1 MVHVN
6 ILAEYL
12 AHRNLKLNVT
22 NKDNKNQRRDYMLI
36 LFTYSDVS
44 LEQNI
49 WKKKTAVIGRARA
62 IDISKMQFEYILKSL
77 ILKGEPFNVS
87 LKSQSIYVLKLD
99 SVSQFFLACNTA
111 KI

>member
-6 ILAEYL
+6 TLAEYL

-22 NKDNKNQRRDYMLI
+22 NKDNKNQSRDYILI
-36 LFTYSDVS
+36 LFTYNDVS

-49 WKKKTAVIGRARA
+49 LKKETAVTGRARS

-77 ILKGEPFNVS
+77 ILKGDHLMRP
-87 LKSQSIYVLKLD
+87 
-99 SVSQFFLACNTA
+99 
-111 KI
+111 

>member
-49 WKKKTAVIGRARA
+49 
-62 IDISKMQFEYILKSL
+62 
-77 ILKGEPFNVS
+77 
-87 LKSQSIYVLKLD
+87 
-99 SVSQFFLACNTA
+99 
-111 KI
+111 